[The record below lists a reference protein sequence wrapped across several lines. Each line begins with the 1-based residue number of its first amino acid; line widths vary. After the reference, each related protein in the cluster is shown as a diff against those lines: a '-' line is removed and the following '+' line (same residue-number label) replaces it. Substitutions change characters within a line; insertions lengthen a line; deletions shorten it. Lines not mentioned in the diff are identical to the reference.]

1 MTQTKYK
8 DAKTLWHPLKEAEG
22 PILND
27 LATIAKMKAA
37 KRYPV
42 QEKLLHKPDGWDL
55 FIDSIMHTAY
65 NSDENEDW
73 AVNRKD
79 IGAPAN
85 SMESMEVIDFQS
97 SSDEE
102 ESKA

>member
-42 QEKLLHKPDGWDL
+42 QEKLQAG
-55 FIDSIMHTAY
+55 
-65 NSDENEDW
+65 
-73 AVNRKD
+73 R
-79 IGAPAN
+79 GG
-85 SMESMEVIDFQS
+85 
-97 SSDEE
+97 
-102 ESKA
+102 

>member
-1 MTQTKYK
+1 
-8 DAKTLWHPLKEAEG
+8 
-22 PILND
+22 
-27 LATIAKMKAA
+27 MKNA

-42 QEKLLHKPDGWDL
+42 PEKLLHKPGEWNL

-65 NSDENEDW
+65 NSDENEEW
-73 AVNRKD
+73 ANEVRCD

-85 SMESMEVIDFQS
+85 SMESMEFIDFES

-102 ESKA
+102 ENRKIAEKDPIKA